1 MKNYK
6 ELESEIFLI
15 RDNDSDPNIWFQNII
30 GYYENQM
37 SIIWSE
43 ASEDKRNVQKINKN
57 IDRLIRN
64 LYKEVEPKLND
75 DVKLLYEMKMK

>member
-15 RDNDSDPNIWFQNII
+15 RDNDSDPNIWLQNII

-43 ASEDKRNVQKINKN
+43 ASKDKRNVQKINKN

>member
-1 MKNYK
+1 LKNYK